1 MRPNNFVLANFA
13 NRKTCLCTQHQNL
26 ALKLKMLK
34 KYKPVPTNPEA
45 FAKFTDE
52 KIISI
57 LESINEKSF
66 TFNIWKKVDI
76 VNKGKKLKKM
86 KMVLQTHP
94 YLQFKDILMKEV
106 HSFRSHVNRVYTQ
119 FKQQKNLKENLPDN
133 NVDFLEDYRCKSQNE
148 IQSAYWSPTQITIH
162 PVVITKF
169 EEKKRTVIRVSF
181 SFQVNLTTT

>member
-1 MRPNNFVLANFA
+1 MNSIKPKKGLEPVLHKKVLDFYHRDDVSTALPGKRDTKKVKRKRKLVQKRVLNDYLHNLYQKFISENIEIPCSFSTFARMRPKNFVLANFA

-34 KYKPVPTNPEA
+34 KYKPVPTNLEA

-76 VNKGKKLKKM
+76 VNKGKK
-86 KMVLQTHP
+86 
-94 YLQFKDILMKEV
+94 IKED
-106 HSFRSHVNRVYTQ
+106 
-119 FKQQKNLKENLPDN
+119 ENGFTDTPL
-133 NVDFLEDYRCKSQNE
+133 F
-148 IQSAYWSPTQITIH
+148 TI
-162 PVVITKF
+162 
-169 EEKKRTVIRVSF
+169 
-181 SFQVNLTTT
+181 